1 MDCNDLDLDFNL
13 ISGFIWI
20 FIGKFG
26 FIVQCAVSIVPGR
39 CGLLLLCPDLTGSFL
54 ASLHWPCPDTGQ
66 CAPRS

>member
-1 MDCNDLDLDFNL
+1 MDCKYLDLDLNL
-13 ISGFIWI
+13 FSGFIWI
-20 FIGKFG
+20 WNLE

-39 CGLLLLCPDLTGSFL
+39 CGVLLLCPDLTGSFL